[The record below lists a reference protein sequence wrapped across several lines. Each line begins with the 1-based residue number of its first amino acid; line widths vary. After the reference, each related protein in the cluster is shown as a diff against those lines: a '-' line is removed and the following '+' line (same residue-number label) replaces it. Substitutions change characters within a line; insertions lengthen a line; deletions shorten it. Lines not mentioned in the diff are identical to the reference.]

1 MLYYH
6 DIQDRNHIRRTPAKP
21 VGIRRDGPLNAW
33 GRVLKNRRSEVWIPE
48 YLLYGASRAYFNDF
62 KTREVYA

>member
-1 MLYYH
+1 MLYYR

-33 GRVLKNRRSEVWIPE
+33 GLVLKNRRSEIWIPRVPALRCKPG
-48 YLLYGASRAYFNDF
+48 LLQRLQN
-62 KTREVYA
+62 T